1 MHHMHRI
8 SSSSSSSTAQNWS
21 YKAAGQTMLLLLLL
35 LLLAHPELVIA
46 CAYNSYLLLRTYL
59 TIAANQL

>member
-1 MHHMHRI
+1 ML
-8 SSSSSSSTAQNWS
+8 
-21 YKAAGQTMLLLLLL
+21 LLLLLL